1 MPVVNTVPVETA
13 RAPTAD
19 ELANKGKV
27 VNMVRQALMAKKLYG
42 KRVNKYNKQ
51 LSNKAAADKKAAKNA
66 D

>member
-1 MPVVNTVPVETA
+1 
-13 RAPTAD
+13 
-19 ELANKGKV
+19 
-27 VNMVRQALMAKKLYG
+27 MVRQALMAKKLYG